1 MYSLFAKR
9 DTKCQL
15 RIIGLIVTNYAELV
29 LGNTTL

>member
-29 LGNTTL
+29 LDK